1 MRFFESLA
9 IGVSMYSKI
18 PMPRV
23 EWNEK
28 KYEICHVLFSP
39 LVGVVTGIL
48 EVILGNALLVYT
60 SCGTLFFAG
69 VMTLLPVLVN
79 GGIHMDGFL
88 DTMDALNSYGSREKR
103 LEILKDSRTGAFAV
117 IGFGLYLVAS
127 LALWSEA
134 KSEMLPVIGGRICNV
149 TFP

>member
-9 IGVSMYSKI
+9 IGVAMYSKI

-28 KYEICHVLFSP
+28 NMKYAMCFFPSGRSGDRNSGGHPRKCSSC
-39 LVGVVTGIL
+39 
-48 EVILGNALLVYT
+48 VYVMRNV
-60 SCGTLFFAG
+60 CFFAG

-88 DTMDALNSYGSREKR
+88 DTMDALNSYGAEKR
-103 LEILKDSRTGAFAV
+103 SWKF
-117 IGFGLYLVAS
+117 
-127 LALWSEA
+127 
-134 KSEMLPVIGGRICNV
+134 
-149 TFP
+149 

>member
-9 IGVSMYSKI
+9 IGVAMYSKI

-28 KYEICHVLFSP
+28 NMKYAMCFFP

-88 DTMDALNSYGSREKR
+88 DTMDALNSYGSRRKEAGNFKR
-103 LEILKDSRTGAFAV
+103 LPHRSFRSDRIWTIPCG
-117 IGFGLYLVAS
+117 
-127 LALWSEA
+127 
-134 KSEMLPVIGGRICNV
+134 KSGIVE
-149 TFP
+149 

>member
-28 KYEICHVLFSP
+28 NMKYAMCFFP

-48 EVILGNALLVYT
+48 EVILGNALLV
-60 SCGTLFFAG
+60 
-69 VMTLLPVLVN
+69 
-79 GGIHMDGFL
+79 
-88 DTMDALNSYGSREKR
+88 
-103 LEILKDSRTGAFAV
+103 
-117 IGFGLYLVAS
+117 
-127 LALWSEA
+127 
-134 KSEMLPVIGGRICNV
+134 
-149 TFP
+149 